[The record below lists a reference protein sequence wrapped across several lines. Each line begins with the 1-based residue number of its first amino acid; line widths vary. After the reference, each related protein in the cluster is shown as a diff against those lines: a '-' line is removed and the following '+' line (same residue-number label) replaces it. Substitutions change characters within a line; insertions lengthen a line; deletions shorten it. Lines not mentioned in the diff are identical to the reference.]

1 MNLRLSLS
9 CAAFALVMSAPIAG
23 LAQDAAPADGAR
35 DRAAAFRGDFNRV
48 LDHYAAVFAARA
60 NEKGARMVA
69 QARAGLG
76 AIDDAKLERILAKM
90 PAADLSLAV
99 QAAQRLEASTP
110 ARGQGLAGQP
120 QNSTGF
126 PSAPDILTD
135 CDNIEHG
142 SQWTLDALIAFEVLR
157 TVLAAAEFACLEVVV
172 VLGEGGN
179 GSAVCIPFAI
189 AQDAAAIPYELA
201 DFCGGE
207 EDSAIG
213 QGSYDRLEHIHTDLA
228 SAQTAILSRI
238 DSAKSEI
245 ITNDNTNRTT
255 IVNND
260 NANRVL
266 IINNDNAN
274 RDIILGDARANR
286 DFLLGE
292 IRGLSCD
299 LMRLMATP
307 EGLRASTNPSC
318 VGQPQFPYNWPERP

>member
-1 MNLRLSLS
+1 
-9 CAAFALVMSAPIAG
+9 MSAPIAG
-23 LAQDAAPADGAR
+23 AGQDDLATGVS
-35 DRAAAFRGDFNRV
+35 DRASSFRSDFNRI
-48 LDHYAAVFAARA
+48 LDHYAAVFATRA
-60 NEKGARMVA
+60 NEKGARAVA
-69 QARAGLG
+69 QARAGLA
-76 AIDDAKLERILAKM
+76 AIGDDKLERILAKM

-110 ARGQGLAGQP
+110 PRGQRAGAP
-120 QNSTGF
+120 QNSSGF
-126 PSAPDILTD
+126 PSAPDILSD
-135 CDNIEHG
+135 CDNIEHD
-142 SQWTLDALIAFEVLR
+142 SQWTLDSLIAFEVLR

-189 AQDAAAIPYELA
+189 AQDAAAIPFELA

-228 SAQTAILSRI
+228 TAQTTILSRI
-238 DSAKSEI
+238 DSAKTE
-245 ITNDNTNRTT
+245 

-260 NANRVL
+260 NSNRVL

-274 RDIILGDARANR
+274 KTAIIDNDYHNLAVILADAKANR

-299 LMRLMATP
+299 LLRLVNTP
-307 EGLRASTNPSC
+307 EGQRASNNASC
-318 VGQPQFPYNWPERP
+318 IGYPQFPYAFPERP